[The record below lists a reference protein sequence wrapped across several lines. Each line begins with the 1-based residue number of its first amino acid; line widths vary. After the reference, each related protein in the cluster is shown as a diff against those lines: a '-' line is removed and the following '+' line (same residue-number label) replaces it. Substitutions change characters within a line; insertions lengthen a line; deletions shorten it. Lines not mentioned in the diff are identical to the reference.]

1 MSADDRAALAGA
13 FPATHAYYAGLV
25 RDPLTEVER
34 YPTPFFERAAV
45 YRLVHR
51 DPFHP
56 AILYAAVGPDG
67 TAVLL
72 TDDPAAFAALARAA
86 RRRHRLP
93 ADALAYAL
101 DYLELTGPR
110 AELRYV
116 DPGRRRGQVRPP
128 AAPGRAGADRPV
140 PGHLRPARPS
150 PAGQRRRRTAS
161 WSPSTPCASETSSAT
176 SCTSPRAGRWRTG
189 SASAEHGLP
198 LVAGV

>member
-1 MSADDRAALAGA
+1 MSADDRAAIAGA

-86 RRRHRLP
+86 GAAIASP

-101 DYLELTGPR
+101 AYLELTGPR

-116 DPGRRRGQVRPP
+116 IRAAGEARFVPRPRPAEQARIDQFLATYAPLVHPPRVSDAEDSFLVTLYAVRQRDLQRHILHV
-128 AAPGRAGADRPV
+128 APGGALAHQVDVCER
-140 PGHLRPARPS
+140 
-150 PAGQRRRRTAS
+150 
-161 WSPSTPCASETSSAT
+161 
-176 SCTSPRAGRWRTG
+176 
-189 SASAEHGLP
+189 GLP